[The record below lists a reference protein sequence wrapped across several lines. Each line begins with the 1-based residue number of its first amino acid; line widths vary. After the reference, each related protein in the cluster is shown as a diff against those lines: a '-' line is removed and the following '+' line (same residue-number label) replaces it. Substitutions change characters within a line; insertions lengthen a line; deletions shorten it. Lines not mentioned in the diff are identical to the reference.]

1 MTQEATQVE
10 DTKKVLDAID
20 RFQSQLIEMTLAN
33 GIVLELVAF
42 PHEILRRAMRVIE
55 RPKPPLVEINGEQEE
70 NPADPDYLQSIDEYD
85 ERRMACV
92 IDVLRAKGTR
102 VKTVPE
108 GMQRPEDD
116 GWIEDARIF
125 GVEPDVSSPTRRYL
139 EWLNLYAIDRTYDG
153 VNLQAALLMKYG
165 ILESE
170 VAEAIE
176 SFRNRAQRRA
186 FDFLS
191 ATAAGVDGD
200 TVQK

>member
-1 MTQEATQVE
+1 MTQESTQVE

-70 NPADPDYLQSIDEYD
+70 NPADPDYLQAVDEYD

-102 VKTVPE
+102 VKCSVPRTMV
-108 GMQRPEDD
+108 GLRM
-116 GWIEDARIF
+116 F
-125 GVEPDVSSPTRRYL
+125 GCGISSQTC
-139 EWLNLYAIDRTYDG
+139 
-153 VNLQAALLMKYG
+153 
-165 ILESE
+165 
-170 VAEAIE
+170 
-176 SFRNRAQRRA
+176 RAQHV
-186 FDFLS
+186 
-191 ATAAGVDGD
+191 ATWSG
-200 TVQK
+200 